1 MWPLD
6 SYHPLV
12 QAMVAVNEFHQFHL
26 LEFSLLLC
34 SELVNIREADLRP
47 QAQKLMA
54 NHESAEL
61 ELEDMLQAQEYL
73 ISQ

>member
-1 MWPLD
+1 
-6 SYHPLV
+6 
-12 QAMVAVNEFHQFHL
+12 MVAVNEFHQFHL
-26 LEFSLLLC
+26 QEFSLSFC
-34 SELVNIREADLRP
+34 SELIKIREADLRS

-61 ELEDMLQAQEYL
+61 ELKVMLQAQEYL